1 MCIKCDVTC
10 KSCKGTSRKDC
21 LDCAG
26 ENMVKGMNAICECIN
41 GFYFNFQT
49 GKCERCNE
57 FCYTCLDKDIC
68 LSCNYTNMI
77 VGENN
82 ICKCK

>member
-1 MCIKCDVTC
+1 
-10 KSCKGTSRKDC
+10 
-21 LDCAG
+21 
-26 ENMVKGMNAICECIN
+26 MNAICECIN